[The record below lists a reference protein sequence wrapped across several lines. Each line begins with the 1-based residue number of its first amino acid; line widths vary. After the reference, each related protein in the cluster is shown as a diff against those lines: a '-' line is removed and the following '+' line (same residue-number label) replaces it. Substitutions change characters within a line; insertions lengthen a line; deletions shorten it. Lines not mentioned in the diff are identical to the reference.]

1 VQSDKKKIR
10 AAYTRKFMQITY
22 NVFIAETYKI
32 KIDFVI
38 EIFIKIFN
46 LITEIK
52 KYIVPELCLNS

>member
-1 VQSDKKKIR
+1 
-10 AAYTRKFMQITY
+10 MQITY